1 VFAKLRERFGGRLRF
16 FVSGSAA
23 LSPEVAEFFH
33 AAGVLVLEGYGLT
46 ETSAASFV
54 NRPDQFRFGSVGQPL
69 PGSRAR
75 IADDGE
81 ILIAGPG
88 VMRGYQTCPRPRPRR

>member
-1 VFAKLRERFGGRLRF
+1 MRFGGRLRF

-23 LSPEVAEFFH
+23 PSPEVAGFLN

-54 NRPDQFRFGSVGQPL
+54 NRPDHFRFGTVGQPL
-69 PGSRAR
+69 QA
-75 IADDGE
+75 
-81 ILIAGPG
+81 
-88 VMRGYQTCPRPRPRR
+88 PRRASARMGRS